1 MAIPVGC
8 RSFQQTSH
16 CEANPWRVVPLLQVH
31 LWGRGDNYKTSKWT
45 FLFNTLLALAKE
57 DAPECIQCNEYLTMK
72 LILLDCIDFL
82 PIRDK
87 HYSADNMYNLF
98 DTVRIDSIIAF
109 IKEIG
114 LYIKL

>member
-1 MAIPVGC
+1 
-8 RSFQQTSH
+8 
-16 CEANPWRVVPLLQVH
+16 
-31 LWGRGDNYKTSKWT
+31 
-45 FLFNTLLALAKE
+45 
-57 DAPECIQCNEYLTMK
+57 MK
-72 LILLDCIDFL
+72 HILLDCIDFQ

-114 LYIKL
+114 LYNKLWYFFNSPF

>member
-1 MAIPVGC
+1 MIITRLRIGH
-8 RSFQQTSH
+8 SH
-16 CEANPWRVVPLLQVH
+16 LTHSWL
-31 LWGRGDNYKTSKWT
+31 
-45 FLFNTLLALAKE
+45 LAKE

-72 LILLDCIDFL
+72 HILLDCIDFQ

-114 LYIKL
+114 LYNKL